1 MMILRVEEIL
11 LLILAF
17 VLAATWMFIR
27 SQKRTIVEQ
36 GSKFS
41 RKLKETQERLAGN
54 IADIDNLVVM
64 LVGIHEFGMTAT
76 GIVSKEELT
85 QSVIDSACKLIKSD
99 AGSLMLINH
108 ETSELTIAASRA
120 LPEEVV
126 MSTRLKIG
134 EGVAGRVAQTGKA
147 IFVEDIETDA
157 RFMRANGAHYS
168 SKSFIS
174 VPLRVKNRI
183 IGVLNVN
190 SPEKQRIFEERDV
203 RLLTILADQAG
214 ITLENIELYDN
225 LQNFYLEM
233 VQTLARAIDAK
244 DSYTHEHADRAR
256 KYAGLIGRKL
266 MLPQAMIRHIEYA
279 ALMHDI
285 GKIGIDETIL
295 HKAGKLTPEEREIIR
310 KHPAIGNRIISPV
323 AFLSP
328 VAPMVLYHQEWY
340 NGQGYPEG
348 LVGEEIPLG
357 ARIVAVIDAY
367 DAITSDR
374 PYRKALSR
382 QIAVE
387 ELRKGSG
394 TQFDEKVVNAFLE
407 ILKEEELLKSKRAA
421 EQAIGSMASNS

>member
-1 MMILRVEEIL
+1 MIINFEQVL
-11 LLILAF
+11 LLFLVCVFLALF
-17 VLAATWMFIR
+17 IYIRRQRRFTLEQEAKYSKKLRDTQGKLA
-27 SQKRTIVEQ
+27 EY
-36 GSKFS
+36 
-41 RKLKETQERLAGN
+41 
-54 IADIDNLVVM
+54 IADLDSLIVM

-76 GIVSKEELT
+76 GIISKEELT

-99 AGSLMLINH
+99 AGSLMLLNH
-108 ETSELTIAASRA
+108 EINELTIAASRG
-120 LPEEVV
+120 LSDEVV
-126 MSTRLKIG
+126 QTTRLRFG
-134 EGVAGRVAQTGKA
+134 EGVAGRVVQTGKA

-157 RFMRANGAHYS
+157 RFMRSNGPHYS

-203 RLLTILADQAG
+203 RLLTILADQAA

-256 KYAGLIGRKL
+256 RYARLIGKKL
-266 MLPQAMIRHIEYA
+266 MLPEAMIRHIEYA

-295 HKAGKLTPEEREIIR
+295 HKAGKLTPEERDIIK
-310 KHPAIGNRIISPV
+310 KHPAIGNRIIAPV

-328 VAPMVLYHQEWY
+328 VAPMVLYHQEWF

-374 PYRKALSR
+374 PYRKALSKK
-382 QIAVE
+382 IAIE
-387 ELRKGSG
+387 ELDKGCGS
-394 TQFDEKVVNAFLE
+394 QFDEKVVKAFKA
-407 ILKEEELLKSKRAA
+407 ILQEEEEAKLARAT
-421 EQAIGSMASNS
+421 SS

>member
-1 MMILRVEEIL
+1 MVLRVEEIL
-11 LLILAF
+11 LLFLVM
-17 VLAATWMFIR
+17 VLVAVWLFI
-27 SQKRTIVEQ
+27 KRQNRRIYDQDLKYSKRLKDTQ
-36 GSKFS
+36 G
-41 RKLKETQERLAGN
+41 RLAEH
-54 IADIDNLVVM
+54 IADIDNLIVM

-76 GIVSKEELT
+76 GIISKEELT

-99 AGSLMLINH
+99 AGSLMLINY
-108 ETSELTIAASRA
+108 ETSELTIAASRG

-126 MSTRLKIG
+126 LSTRLRIG

-157 RFMRANGAHYS
+157 RFMRNNGAHYS

-174 VPLRVKNRI
+174 VPLRVKSRI

-203 RLLTILADQAG
+203 RLLTILADQAA

-256 KYAGLIGRKL
+256 KYARLIGKKL
-266 MLPQAMIRHIEYA
+266 MLPEAMIRHIEYA

-295 HKAGKLTPEEREIIR
+295 HKAGKLTDEEREIIR
-310 KHPAIGNRIISPV
+310 KHPAIGNRIIAPV

-328 VAPMVLYHQEWY
+328 VAPMVLYHQEWF

-374 PYRKALSR
+374 PYRKALSK
-382 QIAVE
+382 QIAIE
-387 ELRKGSG
+387 ELNKGIG
-394 TQFDEKVVNAFLE
+394 TQFDEKVVTAFLS
-407 ILKEEELLKSKRAA
+407 ILIEEEEAKAKRDGD
-421 EQAIGSMASNS
+421 QLTKASNS

>member
-1 MMILRVEEIL
+1 MVLRVEEIL
-11 LLILAF
+11 LLF
-17 VLAATWMFIR
+17 VVCVFVAAWLFIQR
-27 SQKRTIVEQ
+27 QKRYISEQ
-36 GSKFS
+36 DIKYS
-41 RKLKETQERLAGN
+41 RKLKDTQGKLGAY
-54 IADIDNLVVM
+54 IADIDNLIVM

-76 GIVSKEELT
+76 GIISKEELT

-99 AGSLMLINH
+99 SGSLMLLNH
-108 ETSELTIAASRA
+108 ETDELTIAASRG

-126 MSTRLKIG
+126 LTTRLRLG
-134 EGVAGRVAQTGKA
+134 EGVAGRVSQTGKA

-157 RFMRANGAHYS
+157 RFMRTNGTHYS

-203 RLLTILADQAG
+203 RLLTILADQAA

-256 KYAGLIGRKL
+256 RYARLIGKKL
-266 MLPQAMIRHIEYA
+266 MLPEAMIRHIEYA

-310 KHPAIGNRIISPV
+310 KHPAIGNRIIAPV

-328 VAPMVLYHQEWY
+328 VAPMVLYHQEWF

-374 PYRKALSR
+374 PYRKALSK
-382 QIAVE
+382 QIAIE
-387 ELRKGSG
+387 ELNKGAGS
-394 TQFDEKVVNAFLE
+394 QFDGKVVAAFLD
-407 ILKEEELLKSKRAA
+407 ILSEEEEAKKKRAD
-421 EQAIGSMASNS
+421 EELTRASNS